1 MNTTD
6 FDKLKLALR
15 GRLIGL
21 SMIDPEYNWAI
32 KAFNFAESVH
42 DGLRKDGVTREFYH
56 MISILGMAMDHHA
69 NFINPCQVYI
79 DILLH
84 DTVEDYPQYQ
94 DEVRQLFGVR
104 ANGAFLLSKK
114 VHYPLIEGGFRSE
127 TKPTA
132 LYFKALAEDPSA
144 SAMKGFDREHNL
156 STMMGVFKLKKQLA
170 YAAEVKEHFL
180 PMLKEAKRRFPEQ
193 DAIYENIKSMLN
205 TEVRFVEHYCNALLK
220 AGCSPDEVV

>member
-21 SMIDPEYNWAI
+21 SMLDPKYNWAI
-32 KAFNFAESVH
+32 KAFNFAEAVH

-56 MISILGMAMDHHA
+56 MISLLGMAMDHHA
-69 NFINPCQVYI
+69 KFIDPCQVYI

-94 DEVRQLFGVR
+94 NQVREMFGEL

-127 TKPTA
+127 KKPTE
-132 LYFKALAEDPSA
+132 LYFKELAEDPSA
-144 SAMKGFDREHNL
+144 SVTKGFDREHNL
-156 STMMGVFKLKKQLA
+156 STMVGVFTIKKQLA
-170 YAAEVKEHFL
+170 YAEEVSEHFL
-180 PMLKEAKRRFPEQ
+180 PMLKAAKRRFPEQ
-193 DAIYENIKSMLN
+193 DAIYENIKSVLN
-205 TEVRFVEHYCNALLK
+205 TEARFVKHYCEALLK
-220 AGCSPDEVV
+220 AGHSMDDVV